1 MFVELYND
9 LTSCW
14 LDSIALATMR
24 VCIEQTLKIETLTAT
39 GLKQLIMDLRKLK
52 YNFFVLKFRFLEY
65 LSSVLE
71 DFGLKDV
78 ADFRDMLDLLSVDKD
93 KFEEVARKKQ
103 AQMGTA
109 IRKMRDL

>member
-24 VCIEQTLKIETLTAT
+24 VCIEQTLKIEILTAT

-52 YNFFVLKFRFLEY
+52 
-65 LSSVLE
+65 
-71 DFGLKDV
+71 
-78 ADFRDMLDLLSVDKD
+78 
-93 KFEEVARKKQ
+93 
-103 AQMGTA
+103 
-109 IRKMRDL
+109 

>member
-1 MFVELYND
+1 L
-9 LTSCW
+9 
-14 LDSIALATMR
+14 
-24 VCIEQTLKIETLTAT
+24 
-39 GLKQLIMDLRKLK
+39 
-52 YNFFVLKFRFLEY
+52 FLEY

-78 ADFRDMLDLLSVDKD
+78 VDFRDMLDLLSVDKD